1 MNKDKSGYPQ
11 PNHPQPLQDAL
22 PLEPMDDEE
31 MFYQKF
37 LEQEEYYVHNKN
49 PTWDDEGSGTS

>member
-22 PLEPMDDEE
+22 PPEPMDD
-31 MFYQKF
+31 
-37 LEQEEYYVHNKN
+37 EQEEYYVHNKN